1 MRPVIEKTARAL
13 TLAILLLCSPA
24 RAADDHGRP
33 YTIDDLL
40 DQAAFGRASLD
51 PTGQWVVF
59 ERQAPYSAIR
69 RYDLGLFTRASTSVL
84 WIADAGAASP
94 ASPLLAAS
102 EGVGLLQGDWSP
114 SGRRLVVF
122 RLTGDDWSLGVV
134 DIETRAVRWLDV
146 RPDAGGYGRVV
157 QWVSEDVL
165 VLFDRKAPGLPFV
178 IGWDVG
184 AMAQTEARW
193 NLQAAGREPTLSR
206 MGAGRFAEEVPSSP
220 QVDLVRLDLA
230 TGRKTVLA
238 TDRFFDLEL
247 SPDRRWVAAMAY
259 GAQPP
264 VDQTRPLSPV
274 SKPELRH
281 AHIYSLDARA
291 GVRADAPV
299 APFLMEWSADSR
311 RLLLWLKG
319 PHGPASGE
327 LAALRTDGALE
338 TFNRFGLEPDVG
350 ATRVSDFTAIRA
362 VWQGDRPV
370 LRGRRGQDRFDWHR
384 LEPQTAVNLTRAL
397 DAVPGRIDAIL
408 GRDLIGVAG
417 GAIWRLGP
425 NRSTRLSSGQ
435 PPVEPFMP
443 LGVLDA
449 PRLRFNAPTRDG
461 AYAVIQPTGRLR
473 PGGPGSA
480 NPREPVVPPVVS
492 GETVTPLAFGAGR
505 VVEEVVRGG
514 VRSLVLRR
522 SDGGSRVLATL
533 NGGLAE
539 VRFSPPLPITHSG
552 PAGEALVSWLYLPT
566 VAVEGRIPLVVLAY
580 PGRPSR
586 PQADPAEFV
595 TELNVQLLTAAGYAV
610 LTPSVP
616 RPFAPAEPG
625 AGLADQILA
634 VADAALLQ
642 HAELDP
648 ERLIYWGH
656 SFGGYSGLVVATQT
670 DRFKTIIVQGSVSN
684 LAQKWGEFAPWTRAD
699 PRWGTSMRPEA
710 GWAEASQGAMG
721 GPPWTDPDRY
731 VRNSPLF
738 QADRIRTPILIMHGD
753 RDMGLGQ
760 AESLFTALW
769 RQNKDVRFLTW
780 WGEAHTLESAANIR
794 EMYRQILLWLE
805 ETAPPAFSRSPTAL
819 TTSGATPRPP
829 PSR

>member
-1 MRPVIEKTARAL
+1 MRPVIKKTARAL
-13 TLAILLLCSPA
+13 TLAIILLCGPA
-24 RAADDHGRP
+24 RAADDQGRP

-69 RYDLGLFTRASTSVL
+69 RYDLGLFARASTSVL
-84 WIADAGAASP
+84 WIADTGAARP
-94 ASPLLAAS
+94 ATPLLAAR

-114 SGRRLVVF
+114 SGRRLLVF
-122 RLTGDDWSLGVV
+122 RLRDEDWSLGVM
-134 DIETRAVRWLDV
+134 DIETRAVHWLDV

-157 QWVSEDVL
+157 QWVSDDVL

-178 IGWDVG
+178 IGWDAG

-193 NLQAAGREPTLSR
+193 ALQASGREPTLSR
-206 MGAGRFAEEVPSSP
+206 MGAGRFAEEIPSSP
-220 QVDLVRLDLA
+220 PVDLVRLDLA
-230 TGRKTVLA
+230 TGLKTVLA

-247 SPDRRWVAAMAY
+247 SPDGRRVAAMAY

-264 VDQTRPLSPV
+264 VDQARPLSPV

-281 AHIYSLDARA
+281 AHIYSVDGHA
-291 GVRADAPV
+291 GVRTDAPV
-299 APFLMEWSADSR
+299 APFLMEWSSDSR
-311 RLLLWLKG
+311 RLLLWLTG
-319 PHGPASGE
+319 PNGPTSGD
-327 LAALRTDGALE
+327 LAALRPDGALE
-338 TFNRFGLEPDVG
+338 TFDRFGLEPDVG
-350 ATRVSDFTAIRA
+350 ATRVADFTAIRA
-362 VWQGDRPV
+362 TWQGDRPV
-370 LRGRRGQDRFDWHR
+370 LRGRRGRDRFDWHR
-384 LEPQTAVNLTRAL
+384 LDREAAVNLTSAL
-397 DAVPGRIDAIL
+397 DHVPARIDAIA
-408 GRDLIGVAG
+408 GRDLVGVAG
-417 GAIWRLGP
+417 GAVWRLGP
-425 NRSTRLSSGQ
+425 NRATRLSSTQ
-435 PPVEPFMP
+435 PPVAPFMP

-449 PRLRFNAPTRDG
+449 PRLRYNAPARDG
-461 AYAVIQPTGRLR
+461 AYAVVQPNGRLR
-473 PGGPGSA
+473 PGPRSVSPRGS
-480 NPREPVVPPVVS
+480 VVPPVVS
-492 GETVTPLAFGAGR
+492 GETVTPLAFEAGR

-514 VRSLVLRR
+514 IRSLVLRQ
-522 SDGGSRVLATL
+522 SDGGSRILATL
-533 NGGLAE
+533 NTGLGE
-539 VRFSPPLPITHSG
+539 VRFSPPLPIPHSG
-552 PAGEALVSWLYLPT
+552 PAGEALTSWLYLPT

-586 PQADPAEFV
+586 AQTDPAEFV
-595 TELNVQLLTAAGYAV
+595 TELNLQLLTAAGYAV

-616 RPFAPAEPG
+616 RPFHPAEPG

-670 DRFKTIIVQGSVSN
+670 DRFKSIIVQASVSN

-699 PRWGTSMRPEA
+699 PRWGASMRPEA

-738 QADRIRTPILIMHGD
+738 QADHIRTPILIMHGD

-780 WGEAHTLESAANIR
+780 WGEGHTLESAANIR

-805 ETAPPAFSRSPTAL
+805 ETAPPEVNRSPTVL
-819 TTSGATPRPP
+819 TRSGATPQPP
-829 PSR
+829 PAH